1 MNVAKLL
8 SVVVAVY
15 AVALLVGFFV
25 IHQILLSM
33 LIATASLLVGAIVY
47 MAWKYLRG
55 STGNQGSQSL

>member
-1 MNVAKLL
+1 MNVTKIL
-8 SVVVAVY
+8 SMVVAVY
-15 AVALLVGFFV
+15 AVALLAGFFV

-55 STGNQGSQSL
+55 PTENQGSQSL